1 MHVNRKRIAA
11 AFVAAGLS
19 SGGVSHA
26 TNWVMAYGTEPATST
41 HRLLGAV
48 QLTYENNFD
57 CTEPDNL
64 QGGAKVNN
72 GGVVNNCRQGPE
84 LTDDESGLALQN
96 LMLGA
101 RGNLIPGRINY
112 FVAVNAG
119 QNSANYHPYKTERDY
134 LASLVG
140 ASASFHYIPGV
151 RVRAGLQQKPG
162 PEEIYQGLEAT
173 DYVFL
178 TDFVQRVQIER
189 FIDGN
194 AKGTVAIPGQGYG
207 YQGKLVNPTTASGVG
222 PITGNVSRWGYD
234 VDVGRDWGVQFFDAF
249 KRDKWTHTYSVMFA
263 NGNGIHRG
271 DNNSEKDLNLYLS
284 SEYDLPGGKGPLKH
298 GLKLYGYHQQ
308 GVRNFV
314 IDAAGTQSEDFD
326 RIRYGIGAK
335 AIGHLFGED
344 RGKHRLGFE
353 LMFAKGMINYTP
365 TANMA
370 DAAYGGLV
378 QFAAEEGNKAKGIT
392 LDYGYY
398 LNKRWQFDVRYS
410 RDNLLYETDDST
422 PYWTSGDERALTYTT
437 LGVNYYFAPKTRLTF
452 NYEFRKAEA
461 PNPALNLNGTV
472 NPSATINA
480 NEITGSVGDRVG
492 LRLTHSF

>member
-1 MHVNRKRIAA
+1 MHIKWRLATACAV
-11 AFVAAGLS
+11 VGLS
-19 SGGVSHA
+19 SSGASQA
-26 TNWVMAYGTEPATST
+26 ANWVMMYGTEPTTST

-48 QLTYENNFD
+48 QLTYENDFD
-57 CTEPDNL
+57 CTEPDGL
-64 QGGAKVNN
+64 MGPAAVNN
-72 GGVVNNCRQGPE
+72 GYVVNNCRVGPE
-84 LTDDESGLALQN
+84 LRDDDSGLYPQN

-101 RGNLIPGRINY
+101 RGNLIPDRINY
-112 FVAVNAG
+112 HVAVNAG
-119 QNSANYHPYKTERDY
+119 ENAANYHPYKTKREY
-134 LASLVG
+134 LASLVN
-140 ASASFHYIPGV
+140 ASVSFHYIPGV

-162 PEEIYQGLEAT
+162 PEELYQGLEAT

-194 AKGTVAIPGQGYG
+194 AKGITAIPGQGYG
-207 YQGKLVNPTTASGVG
+207 GQRANGQD
-222 PITGNVSRWGYD
+222 PITGNVSRHGYD
-234 VDVGRDWGVQFFDAF
+234 ADVGRDWGLQFFDAF
-249 KRDKWTHTYSVMFA
+249 KRENWTHTYSVMFG

-298 GLKLYGYHQQ
+298 GVKLYGYHQK

-314 IDAAGTQSEDFD
+314 IDASGTESQDFD

-344 RGKHRLGFE
+344 RGKHRLAFE
-353 LMFAKGMINYTP
+353 LMFADGMINYTP
-365 TANMA
+365 TANAA
-370 DAAYGGLV
+370 DAPYGGLV
-378 QFAAEEGNKAKGIT
+378 QFAAEKGNKAKGIT

-410 RDNLLYETDDST
+410 RDNLLYETANT
-422 PYWTSGDERALTYTT
+422 RYWTSADERELEYTT

-452 NYEFRKAEA
+452 NYEFRTATA
-461 PNPALNLNGTV
+461 PNPA
-472 NPSATINA
+472 ATAAATNNA
-480 NEITGSVGDRVG
+480 NEITGSVGDRFG

>member
-1 MHVNRKRIAA
+1 MHSKWKLAA
-11 AFVAAGLS
+11 ACAAVGLS
-19 SGGVSHA
+19 SGGSSHA
-26 TNWVMAYGTEPATST
+26 TNWVMAYGTEPPSST

-57 CTEPDNL
+57 CKEPDNL
-64 QGGAKVNN
+64 QGPAKVNN

-84 LTDDESGLALQN
+84 LKDDEAGLALQN

-112 FVAVNAG
+112 FVAANAG

-140 ASASFHYIPGV
+140 ASVSVHYIPGV

-194 AKGTVAIPGQGYG
+194 AKGTKAIPGQGYG
-207 YQGKLVNPTTASGVG
+207 YQGTLNPTTGAASGVG

-314 IDAAGTQSEDFD
+314 IDSAGTESQDFD

-335 AIGHLFGED
+335 ALGHLFGED
-344 RGKHRLGFE
+344 RGKHRLAFE
-353 LMFAKGMINYTP
+353 LMFAEGMINYTP

-370 DAAYGGLV
+370 DAPYGGLV
-378 QFAAEEGNKAKGIT
+378 QFAAEEGNKAKGVT

-398 LNKRWQFDVRYS
+398 LNKRWQFDIRYS
-410 RDNLLYETDDST
+410 RDNLLYEQANTKF
-422 PYWTSGDERALTYTT
+422 WTSADERVLTYTT

-461 PNPALNLNGTV
+461 PNPAATEA
-472 NPSATINA
+472 ATINA

>member
-1 MHVNRKRIAA
+1 MHVNRRLIAA
-11 AFVAAGLS
+11 AFAAAGLS
-19 SGGVSHA
+19 SGGASHA

-57 CTEPDNL
+57 CKEPDGL
-64 QGGAKVNN
+64 VGGAAVNN

-84 LTDDESGLALQN
+84 LRDDESGLALQN

-112 FVAVNAG
+112 HVAVNAG
-119 QNSANYHPYKTERDY
+119 QNAANYKPYKTEREH

-140 ASASFHYIPGV
+140 ASVSFHYIPGV
-151 RVRAGLQQKPG
+151 RIRAGLQQKPG
-162 PEEIYQGLEAT
+162 PEELYQGLEAT
-173 DYVFL
+173 DYIFL

-194 AKGTVAIPGQGYG
+194 AKSTAPIAGQGF
-207 YQGKLVNPTTASGVG
+207 A
-222 PITGNVSRWGYD
+222 GNVSRNGYD
-234 VDVGRDWGVQFFDAF
+234 TDVGRDWGVQFFDAF

-271 DNNSEKDLNLYLS
+271 DNNSDKDLNLYLS

-298 GLKLYGYHQQ
+298 GVKLYGYHQK

-314 IDAAGTQSEDFD
+314 IDAAGTQSQDFD

-353 LMFAKGMINYTP
+353 LMFADGMINYTP

-370 DAAYGGLV
+370 DAPFGGLI

-398 LNKRWQFDVRYS
+398 LNKNWQFDVRYS
-410 RDNLLYETDDST
+410 RDNLLYEQANANNVPGSL
-422 PYWTSGDERALTYTT
+422 YWTSGDERILKYTT

-452 NYEFRKAEA
+452 NYEFRNVTA
-461 PNPALNLNGTV
+461 PNPARTLTGAISGPSTV
-472 NPSATINA
+472 NA

>member
-1 MHVNRKRIAA
+1 MQFKWRLAA
-11 AFVAAGLS
+11 ACAVVGLS
-19 SGGVSHA
+19 SSEA
-26 TNWVMAYGTEPATST
+26 SQAANWVMMYGTEPATST
-41 HRLLGAV
+41 HRLQGAV

-57 CTEPDNL
+57 CKEPDNL

-72 GGVVNNCRQGPE
+72 GGVVNNCRVGPE
-84 LTDDESGLALQN
+84 LRDDESGVYLQN

-112 FVAVNAG
+112 HVAANAG
-119 QNSANYHPYKTERDY
+119 QNVANYHPYKTEREY
-134 LASLVG
+134 LASLVN
-140 ASASFHYIPGV
+140 ASVSFHYIPGV

-162 PEEIYQGLEAT
+162 PEELYQGLEAT

-194 AKGTVAIPGQGYG
+194 AKGIKAIPGQGFG
-207 YQGKLVNPTTASGVG
+207 GQQANGQD
-222 PITGNVSRWGYD
+222 PITGNVSRHGYD
-234 VDVGRDWGVQFFDAF
+234 ADVGRDWGVQFFDAF

-263 NGNGIHRG
+263 NGNGMHRG
-271 DNNSEKDLNLYLS
+271 DNNSDKDLNLYLS
-284 SEYDLPGGKGPLKH
+284 TEYDLPGGKGPFKH
-298 GLKLYGYHQQ
+298 GLKLYGYHQK

-314 IDAAGTQSEDFD
+314 INSVGTQSQDFD

-344 RGKHRLGFE
+344 LGKHRLAFE
-353 LMFAKGMINYTP
+353 LMFAEGMINYTP

-370 DAAYGGLV
+370 DAPYGGLV

-392 LDYGYY
+392 FDYGYY
-398 LNKRWQFDVRYS
+398 LNKNWQFDVRYS
-410 RDNLLYETDDST
+410 RDNLLYEQANTAF
-422 PYWTSGDERALTYTT
+422 WTRADERVLTYTT
-437 LGVNYYFAPKTRLTF
+437 LGVNYYFAPKTRITF

-461 PNPALNLNGTV
+461 PNPATTV
-472 NPSATINA
+472 AATTNA

>member
-1 MHVNRKRIAA
+1 MQFKWRLAA
-11 AFVAAGLS
+11 ACAVVGLS
-19 SGGVSHA
+19 SGGASQA
-26 TNWVMAYGTEPATST
+26 ANWVMMYGTEPATST

-57 CTEPDNL
+57 CKKPDNL
-64 QGGAKVNN
+64 AGPAAINN
-72 GGVVNNCRQGPE
+72 GLVVNNCRVGPE
-84 LTDDESGLALQN
+84 LRNDESGLYLQN

-112 FVAVNAG
+112 FVAANAG
-119 QNSANYHPYKTERDY
+119 ENAANYHPYKTEREH

-140 ASASFHYIPGV
+140 ASVSFNYIPGM

-162 PEEIYQGLEAT
+162 PEELYQGLEAT
-173 DYVFL
+173 DYIFL

-194 AKGTVAIPGQGYG
+194 AKGIKAIPGQGYG
-207 YQGKLVNPTTASGVG
+207 GQTSTGRD

-234 VDVGRDWGVQFFDAF
+234 ADVGRDWGVQLFDAF
-249 KRDKWTHTYSVMFA
+249 KRDKWTHTYSVMFG

-271 DNNSEKDLNLYLS
+271 DNNSDKDVNLYLS
-284 SEYDLPGGKGPLKH
+284 SQYDLQGGKGPLKH
-298 GLKLYGYHQQ
+298 AVKLYAYHQQ

-314 IDAAGTQSEDFD
+314 IDPSGTQSQDFD

-344 RGKHRLGFE
+344 RGKHRLAFE
-353 LMFAKGMINYTP
+353 LMFADGMINYTP
-365 TANMA
+365 TGNMA
-370 DAAYGGLV
+370 DAPYGGLV

-392 LDYGYY
+392 LDYGHY

-410 RDNLLYETDDST
+410 RNNLLYETANT
-422 PYWTSGDERALTYTT
+422 KYWTSADERELEYTT

-452 NYEFRKAEA
+452 NYEFRSVIA
-461 PNPALNLNGTV
+461 PNPASTTT
-472 NPSATINA
+472 ATNNA
-480 NEITGSVGDRVG
+480 NQITGSVGDRFG

>member
-1 MHVNRKRIAA
+1 MEFTKRLAA
-11 AFVAAGLS
+11 ACAVAGLS
-19 SGGVSHA
+19 SA
-26 TNWVMAYGTEPATST
+26 TCQAANWVMMYGTEPATST
-41 HRLLGAV
+41 HRLQGAV

-57 CTEPDNL
+57 CKEPDGL
-64 QGGAKVNN
+64 MGPAAFNN
-72 GGVVNNCRQGPE
+72 GLVVNNCRVGPE
-84 LTDDESGLALQN
+84 LRDSESGLYLQN

-112 FVAVNAG
+112 HVAANAG
-119 QNSANYHPYKTERDY
+119 ENVANYKPYKTERAH
-134 LASLVG
+134 LASLVN
-140 ASASFHYIPGV
+140 ASVSFHYIPGV
-151 RVRAGLQQKPG
+151 RIRAGLQQKPG
-162 PEEIYQGLEAT
+162 PEELYQGLEAT

-194 AKGTVAIPGQGYG
+194 AKSTSAIDGQGF
-207 YQGKLVNPTTASGVG
+207 A
-222 PITGNVSRWGYD
+222 GNVSRHGYD
-234 VDVGRDWGVQFFDAF
+234 ADAGRDWGVQFFDAF
-249 KRDKWTHTYSVMFA
+249 KRDAWTHTYSVMFG

-271 DNNSEKDLNLYLS
+271 DNNNDKDLNLYFS

-298 GLKLYGYHQQ
+298 GVKLYGYHQQ

-314 IDAAGTQSEDFD
+314 IDAAGTKSQDFD

-335 AIGHLFGED
+335 AIGHLFGEE
-344 RGKHRLGFE
+344 RGKHRLAAE
-353 LMFAKGMINYTP
+353 LMFAEGMINYTP
-365 TANMA
+365 TANAA
-370 DAAYGGLV
+370 DAPYGGLV
-378 QFAAEEGNKAKGIT
+378 QFAAERGNKAKGMT

-410 RDNLLYETDDST
+410 RDNLLYEQENANNT
-422 PYWTSGDERALTYTT
+422 PGRLYWTTGDERVLTYTT

-461 PNPALNLNGTV
+461 PNPARNLNGVIVPSGTV
-472 NPSATINA
+472 NA

-492 LRLTHSF
+492 LRLTHAF

>member
-1 MHVNRKRIAA
+1 MRIKWSLAA
-11 AFVAAGLS
+11 AAAAAGLS
-19 SGGVSHA
+19 SGGASQA
-26 TNWVMAYGTEPATST
+26 ANWVMMYGTEPPSST
-41 HRLLGAV
+41 HRLQGAV

-57 CTEPDNL
+57 CTEPDGL
-64 QGGAKVNN
+64 MGPAAVNN

-84 LTDDESGLALQN
+84 LRNDEKGLAPQN
-96 LMLGA
+96 LMLGV
-101 RGNLIPGRINY
+101 RGNLIPSRINY
-112 FVAVNAG
+112 HVAVNAG
-119 QNSANYHPYKTERDY
+119 ENAANYHPYKTEREY
-134 LASLVG
+134 LASLVN
-140 ASASFHYIPGV
+140 ASVSFHYIPGV

-194 AKGTVAIPGQGYG
+194 AKGIRAIPGQGYG
-207 YQGKLVNPTTASGVG
+207 GQRPNGQD

-234 VDVGRDWGVQFFDAF
+234 TDVGRDWGVQFFDAF
-249 KRDKWTHTYSVMFA
+249 KREKWTHTYSVMFG

-271 DNNSEKDLNLYLS
+271 DNNSDKDLNLYFS
-284 SEYDLPGGKGPLKH
+284 SEYDLPGGKGPFKH
-298 GLKLYGYHQQ
+298 GLKMYGYHQK

-314 IDAAGTQSEDFD
+314 VDPSGTQSEDFD
-326 RIRYGIGAK
+326 RIRYGIGAR

-344 RGKHRLGFE
+344 RGRHRLAFE
-353 LMFAKGMINYTP
+353 LMFAEGMINYTP
-365 TANMA
+365 TGNMA
-370 DAAYGGLV
+370 DAPYGGLV
-378 QFAAEEGNKAKGIT
+378 QFAAEKGNKAKGLT

-398 LNKRWQFDVRYS
+398 LNKRWQFDARYS
-410 RDNLLYETDDST
+410 RNNLLYETANT
-422 PYWTSGDERALTYTT
+422 AYWGPSDERILTYTT

-461 PNPALNLNGTV
+461 PTPAATV
-472 NPSATINA
+472 AATTNA

-492 LRLTHSF
+492 LRFTHSF

>member
-1 MHVNRKRIAA
+1 MQFKWRLAA
-11 AFVAAGLS
+11 ACAVVGLS
-19 SGGVSHA
+19 SSEASLA
-26 TNWVMAYGTEPATST
+26 TNWVMSYGAEPATST

-48 QLTYENNFD
+48 QITYENNFD
-57 CTEPDNL
+57 CKEPDNL

-84 LTDDESGLALQN
+84 LRDDESGLALQN

-112 FVAVNAG
+112 FVAANAG
-119 QNSANYHPYKTERDY
+119 ENSANYHPYKTERDY

-140 ASASFHYIPGV
+140 ASVSFHYIPGV

-162 PEEIYQGLEAT
+162 PEELYQGLEAT

-178 TDFVQRVQIER
+178 TDFVQRVLIER
-189 FIDGN
+189 FFDGN
-194 AKGTVAIPGQGYG
+194 AKGTKAIPGQGYG
-207 YQGKLVNPTTASGVG
+207 YQGKLNPTTGAASGVG

-271 DNNSEKDLNLYLS
+271 DNNSDKDLNLYLS

-298 GLKLYGYHQQ
+298 GVKLYGYHQQ

-314 IDAAGTQSEDFD
+314 INSGGTQSQDFD

-344 RGKHRLGFE
+344 RGKHRLAFE
-353 LMFAKGMINYTP
+353 LMFADGMINYTP

-370 DAAYGGLV
+370 DAPYGGLL
-378 QFAAEEGNKAKGIT
+378 QFAAEDGNKAKGIT

-398 LNKRWQFDVRYS
+398 LNKNWQFDVRYS
-410 RDNLLYETDDST
+410 RDNLLYEQANTAF
-422 PYWTSGDERALTYTT
+422 WTRADERVLTYTT
-437 LGVNYYFAPKTRLTF
+437 LGVNYYFAPKTRITF

-461 PNPALNLNGTV
+461 PNPAATV
-472 NPSATINA
+472 AATTNA